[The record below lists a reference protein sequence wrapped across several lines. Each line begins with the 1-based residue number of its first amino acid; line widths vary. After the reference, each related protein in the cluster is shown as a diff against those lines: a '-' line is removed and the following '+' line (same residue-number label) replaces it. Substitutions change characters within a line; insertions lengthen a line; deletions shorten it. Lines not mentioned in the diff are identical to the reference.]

1 MIERIQEGV
10 AGYVA
15 NDIDIRKNTHIGML
29 LYGMNASG
37 KSSYMKSVGLAIVMS
52 QIGCWVPCKEFT
64 HVPLRK
70 LFTRISGND
79 DYMRGKSSFALEIE
93 ELNMILREAD
103 SDSIVLGDELCRGTE
118 HVSGTAIVG
127 GGIQT
132 LIEKKVPFVFATHL
146 HDIPRLSSL

>member
-1 MIERIQEGV
+1 
-10 AGYVA
+10 
-15 NDIDIRKNTHIGML
+15 L

-52 QIGCWVPCKEFT
+52 QMGCWVPCESFT
-64 HVPLRK
+64 HVPITK

-93 ELNMILREAD
+93 EFNMILKEAD
-103 SDSIVLGDELCRGTE
+103 SRSIVLGDELCRGTE

-127 GGIQT
+127 SGIRT
-132 LIEKKVPFVFATHL
+132 LL
-146 HDIPRLSSL
+146 